1 MGKKNCI
8 IFLFFNTPKI
18 WLVSYF
24 TLYVYI
30 IIEYDILHQQQ
41 THQPPKYFWPISN
54 KRGKLSMDGIHKFHF
69 KFTKFESK
77 SHLKESSFQSHILI
91 KW

>member
-41 THQPPKYFWPISN
+41 KHISHPNTSGLFQISVASWVWMASISFISN
-54 KRGKLSMDGIHKFHF
+54 L
-69 KFTKFESK
+69 
-77 SHLKESSFQSHILI
+77 QSLN
-91 KW
+91 